1 MHASTS
7 SPAPHISLSHVS
19 SYSDC
24 IDAAMVCCVQAR
36 EAARCGR
43 MAAADGLLQT
53 AVTLY
58 NRAEKESGLVQNSE
72 TIARFERLVNDL
84 CFAAQMIEVEQIERQ
99 PQSGAVAGGVA

>member
-1 MHASTS
+1 MHVTTS
-7 SPAPHISLSHVS
+7 PQAPHISLSHVS

-53 AVTLY
+53 ALTLY
-58 NRAEKESGLVQNSE
+58 NRAEKESSLEQNSE
-72 TIARFERLVNDL
+72 TYERFERLVNDL

-99 PQSGAVAGGVA
+99 PQSGTVAGGAA